1 MISYKYPPAPEVS
14 DSEENKH
21 HPNYKIDK
29 DAFVMDTINLMSI
42 EVNKRKNALIKFILE
57 QTK

>member
-29 DAFVMDTINLMSI
+29 DAFAMDTINLISI
-42 EVNKRKNALIKFILE
+42 GVN
-57 QTK
+57 